1 VPQILRAL
9 VLLLGAADFMVLLDA
24 LPVASEIHQFA
35 AATLVLLAALVLVA
49 IYLGSHRDAG

>member
-1 VPQILRAL
+1 L
-9 VLLLGAADFMVLLDA
+9 VLLLVAAGIVLLLNG

-49 IYLGSHRDAG
+49 IYLWEA